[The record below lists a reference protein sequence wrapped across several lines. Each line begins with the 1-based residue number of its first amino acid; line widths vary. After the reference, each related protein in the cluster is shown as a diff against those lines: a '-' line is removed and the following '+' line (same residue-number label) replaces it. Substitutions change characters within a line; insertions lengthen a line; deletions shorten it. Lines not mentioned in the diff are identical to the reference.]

1 MLLAWDLDNRCSN
14 KHQTM
19 THATTTQRPYFVNAP
34 VDFFFIGGASIV
46 AFALMSFFYTDA
58 RTPEV
63 IAIAMFLM
71 WIVNWPHFSMSTY
84 RLYQSKSQSRQ
95 YPFTSYVVP
104 WVVIAGLIL
113 SFAYPEE
120 IAPYFVKLFIL
131 WSPYHFSGQTIG
143 ITMIYAR
150 RSGVQLGPWE
160 RRALHWFVYGTF
172 LLSSIRAETS
182 REGFQYYGIQ
192 YPSFG
197 VPDWAVSVT
206 ELGFWFAAILFFGS
220 VILWII
226 RNRKWIPAIV
236 LLPAVTQ
243 YVWFIQ
249 SIYMPSYQEFVPL
262 FHSLQYVLI
271 AWALQLKVKLDQ
283 SGAVPSGAFAWS
295 ETLRWGSINLVGGA
309 VLFALFPAAGAVAG
323 FPPFFAEG
331 VIIAAVQIHHFFVD
345 GVIWKIRYETVAHP
359 LMMHISD
366 VTGKRIKPAPL
377 TT

>member
-1 MLLAWDLDNRCSN
+1 
-14 KHQTM
+14 M
-19 THATTTQRPYFVNAP
+19 THAMTTQRPYFVNAP
-34 VDFFFIGGASIV
+34 VDFLFIGGASIV
-46 AFALMSFFYTDA
+46 AFALMSFFYTDT

-63 IAIAMFLM
+63 IAIAVFLM
-71 WIVNWPHFSMSTY
+71 WIINWPHFSMSTY

-95 YPFTSYVVP
+95 YPFTSYVIP
-104 WVVIAGLIL
+104 WVVIAGMVL

-150 RSGVQLGPWE
+150 RSGVQFGQWE

-206 ELGFWFAAILFFGS
+206 EFGFWFAAIMFVGL
-220 VILWII
+220 VILWIN

-236 LLPAVTQ
+236 ILPAVTQ

-249 SIYMPSYQEFVPL
+249 SIYMPSFQEFVPL
-262 FHSLQYVLI
+262 FHSLQYVLV

-283 SGAVPSGAFAWS
+283 SGATPSGAFVWH
-295 ETLRWGSINLVGGA
+295 ETLRWGVINLAGGA
-309 VLFALFPAAGAVAG
+309 VLFALFPAAGALAG

-345 GVIWKIRYETVAHP
+345 GVIWKMRHGTVANP

-366 VTGKRIKPAPL
+366 VTGTPIKSAPL